1 MFLTRGPL
9 PLEAV
14 WREWLLQA
22 RGMLPLY
29 CVAAAACA
37 NAGWDEVR
45 AVRAACQ
52 GGGESESGSSSSSSS
67 SSMGSMGSSSMGS
80 NPDDPHMILG
90 QRLFRV
96 YTHAPPSFT
105 GYPRGS
111 IFRGTLIEDR
121 LSTTWGDH
129 SMVEATRRLLRAALL
144 DGAAGGGS
152 NQKFMLLSESC
163 APMYHPAVV
172 HQQLLHE
179 RLSRIDACAADGSD
193 GLPVVEGGE
202 EEEQAEERERE
213 KGLPP
218 PRPRSK
224 PTKNLF
230 GSACAVASEIGAT
243 RAVAFDLTAAC
254 SGFVLGLI
262 TGSQFIR
269 TGAARN
275 VLVIGADALSRYVDW
290 RDRGT
295 CILFGDGCGAVLL
308 TARGEGEAS
317 SASSSPAST
326 SSSSPGNDGLLGSSM
341 ASDGAGQ
348 KHLNALFACDG
359 GKALSRDD
367 AFASGRGAYANIAMN
382 GQEVFKFAV
391 RAVPA
396 VLTEALRQA
405 ELEASDI
412 DWLILHQAN
421 QRILDAAA
429 TRLGVPHDRVVSNLA
444 EYGNTSAASIPLAL
458 DEAVRSGKI
467 KAGDTLALAGFGAG
481 LSWAGAIVRWG

>member
-1 MFLTRGPL
+1 MAGVS
-9 PLEAV
+9 AADV
-14 WREWLLQA
+14 DMVLL
-22 RGMLPLY
+22 
-29 CVAAAACA
+29 
-37 NAGWDEVR
+37 
-45 AVRAACQ
+45 
-52 GGGESESGSSSSSSS
+52 STSS
-67 SSMGSMGSSSMGS
+67 
-80 NPDDPHMILG
+80 PDD
-90 QRLFRV
+90 
-96 YTHAPPSFT
+96 
-105 GYPRGS
+105 
-111 IFRGTLIEDR
+111 
-121 LSTTWGDH
+121 
-129 SMVEATRRLLRAALL
+129 
-144 DGAAGGGS
+144 
-152 NQKFMLLSESC
+152 
-163 APMYHPAVV
+163 
-172 HQQLLHE
+172 
-179 RLSRIDACAADGSD
+179 
-193 GLPVVEGGE
+193 
-202 EEEQAEERERE
+202 
-213 KGLPP
+213 
-218 PRPRSK
+218 
-224 PTKNLF
+224 LF

-467 KAGDTLALAGFGAG
+467 QAGDTLALAGFGAG